1 MKLKILAISIIF
13 FFIFAACFAI
23 ASNESV
29 KRTPVSYE
37 IEEIV
42 KIDVVFDISEE
53 TVFDNE
59 ELELYTSFRN
69 IGSVG
74 FDLNSSVYIDIFD
87 SEENKKYNTSFTVNE
102 SIIRGGDLQ
111 EVKSVV
117 IGDDFDYGEHM
128 VNATVD
134 FVAVNSTLNDTD
146 GPEKGMVVD
155 ELYFSETFVYEEEEV
170 EEEPDPEPEP
180 EPEPSPEPEP
190 IHPDISFVVE
200 KPMQE
205 IVQGRTHTIPYEI
218 KNFGSEI
225 PDFQLEIDGI
235 SEDFYTVEIDDQALK
250 SGESR
255 GLFLKIFSTDM
266 RTGSYDIDLN
276 VVVDDEIVTST
287 NSYIRI
293 RTSTMDR
300 PVLSRS
306 ISIDNTEDKSNVKL
320 RVENLANYSFQS
332 IEFTDQIPEHIP
344 FDFEIVDFEPDP
356 SEIFVDER
364 QIVWKFIDFRPGM
377 ETEIEYYVDDV
388 LSVDLDY
395 SDWLIEHLTFQRRG
409 LVEKVVIDEIEIEDI
424 MLGDSGQMIINIRN
438 IDENVSEY
446 EFEIEVQ
453 EGVEVEPKTKKGN
466 IGVNETKAI
475 YFELK
480 VSEDF
485 DSGAYNVDIMGTIE
499 DEMVLRKEEFEVVE
513 RRHRISRSLVF
524 QLLTLMLL
532 MIVLVLYT
540 KKKSN

>member
-1 MKLKILAISIIF
+1 MKLKILTISIIF

-480 VSEDF
+480 VSEDL